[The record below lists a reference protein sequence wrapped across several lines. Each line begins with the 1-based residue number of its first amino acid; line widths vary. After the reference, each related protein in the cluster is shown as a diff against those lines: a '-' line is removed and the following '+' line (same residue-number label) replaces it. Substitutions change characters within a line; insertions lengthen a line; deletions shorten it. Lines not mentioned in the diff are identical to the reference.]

1 MMLNPTNALSK
12 GSTLL
17 TILPGVAL
25 GGAIFWV
32 SLQLLT
38 DGNYPLG
45 TVLGAISLFFILVFL
60 RSHLQPF
67 RWMALGIGLT
77 VLFTLYPILYTFY
90 IAYTNMG
97 DGHLLTQQQAVAR
110 LESEL
115 YLPEEGV
122 TYAYAAYQNAEG
134 QVALWLQSESGT
146 PILAT
151 ESELRTDVA
160 PGTGGVGALGEDG
173 FPLAIEGYTRM
184 AQRDLVPNLSTLSQ
198 INFGGESG
206 AVRILSI
213 REAATLQPLYRYENG
228 TIINQET
235 GVVYAPVEGTFTSP
249 TGDELTPGFVTFI
262 GFTNFVRFL
271 TNEAIRGPL
280 LQIVIWNFAFA
291 FLSVLLSFGLGL
303 VVTLLF
309 EDLPGNKFIRTLL
322 IIPYP
327 IPALVSVL
335 IWRSLLNPDVGIISQ
350 TLESIF
356 GSSPAWFL
364 DPFWAKAAIVLINI
378 WLSYPYFF
386 VITAGALR
394 SIPTDLTDA
403 AVVDGASSWQRFT
416 RITLPL
422 LLNILTPL
430 LIASFAFNF
439 NNFNLIYI
447 FNEGGP
453 PMARALLPVG
463 HTDILISF
471 VYKLAFVSSSTTDY
485 GLAAAISFIL
495 FLIVGGITFVQI
507 RATRAFSEG

>member
-1 MMLNPTNALSK
+1 MMLNRTTALSQV
-12 GSTLL
+12 SNLL
-17 TILPGVAL
+17 TILPGLAL
-25 GGAIFWV
+25 GGAVFWL
-32 SLQLLT
+32 SLKLLM

-45 TVLGAISLFFILVFL
+45 SVLGAISLFFILVFL
-60 RSHLQPF
+60 RSRLQPF

-90 IAYTNMG
+90 IAFTNMG
-97 DGHLLTQQQAVAR
+97 DGHLLTQQQAVER

-115 YLPEEGV
+115 YLPEDGV
-122 TYAYAAYQNAEG
+122 TYAYAAYQNADG
-134 QVALWLQSESGT
+134 QVALWLQSENGT
-146 PILAT
+146 AILAT
-151 ESELRTDVA
+151 EGEFRTEVA
-160 PGTGGVGALGEDG
+160 PGTGGVEALGEDG
-173 FPLAIEGYTRM
+173 FPLGIEGYTRM
-184 AQRDLVPNLSTLSQ
+184 TQRDLVPNLGTLSQ
-198 INFGGESG
+198 IDFGDEAG

-213 REAATLQPLYRYENG
+213 REAATLQPLYVYENG
-228 TIINQET
+228 NIVNQET
-235 GVVYAPVEGTFTSP
+235 GEIYTPVEGTFTSAD
-249 TGDELTPGFVTFI
+249 GDELTPGYVTLV
-262 GFTNFVRFL
+262 GGENFVRFL
-271 TNEAIRGPL
+271 TNEGIRGPL
-280 LQIVIWNFAFA
+280 LQILLWNFAFA
-291 FLSVLLSFGLGL
+291 FLSVFLSFVLGL

-309 EDLPGNKFIRTLL
+309 EDLPGNNLIRTLL

-364 DPFWAKAAIVLINI
+364 DPFWAKAGILLVNV

-403 AVVDGASSWQRFT
+403 AVVDGASVWQRFT

-495 FLIVGGITFVQI
+495 FLIVGGITLVQI
-507 RATRAFSEG
+507 RATRSFSEG